1 MDSDITRSL
10 VERATELRRLHH
22 QAQPLVLANAWDV
35 PSAKASVAAGFVA
48 VATTSGGLDGAL
60 GYPDHNV
67 APVDDVF
74 AAIGRIAGAVDVPVT
89 ADCEGG
95 FELEPEAFVERL
107 LAAGAVGC
115 NLEDS
120 DYSAESNGG
129 LLVIDRQAEFI
140 AGVRAAAT
148 AWGVDIVINARIDV
162 WVRRTSD
169 DPAAR
174 IAEGLR
180 RADAYREAGADCV
193 YPIVASDEETI
204 TALVPGGPVNILAR
218 PGGPS
223 IQRLTDL
230 GVRRISVGGGLYNA
244 AGRDLATR
252 MAHLHAG
259 DFEQALS

>member
-1 MDSDITRSL
+1 MNSDAVQSL
-10 VERATELRRLHH
+10 VERAAELRRLHH
-22 QAQPLVLANAWDV
+22 QAEPLVLANAWDV
-35 PSAKASVAAGFVA
+35 QSAKASVAAGFAA

-67 APVDDVF
+67 APVDEVF
-74 AAIGRIAGAVDVPVT
+74 AAIGRIANSVDVPVT

-95 FELEPEAFVERL
+95 FDLEPEAFVERL

-120 DYSAESNGG
+120 DYSSDSTGG
-129 LLVIDRQAEFI
+129 LLPIGSQAEFI

-162 WVRRTSD
+162 WVRAFSD
-169 DPAAR
+169 DRAVR

-180 RADAYREAGADCV
+180 RAEAYREAGADCV
-193 YPIVASDEETI
+193 YPIVANDEDTI
-204 TALVPGGPVNILAR
+204 AALVPGGPVNILAR

-223 IQRLTDL
+223 IQWLTDL
-230 GVRRISVGGGLYNA
+230 GVRRISVGGGLYSA
-244 AGRDLATR
+244 TGRDLAGR
-252 MAHLHAG
+252 MASLHSG
-259 DFEQALS
+259 DIEQALS

>member
-1 MDSDITRSL
+1 MQSL
-10 VERATELRRLHH
+10 VERAAELRRLHH
-22 QAQPLVLANAWDV
+22 QPEPLVLANAWDV
-35 PSAKASVAAGFVA
+35 QSAKAVVAAGFPV

-67 APVDDVF
+67 APVDEVF
-74 AAIGRIAGAVDVPVT
+74 AAIGRIASSVDAPVT

-95 FELEPEAFVERL
+95 FGLEPEAFVERL
-107 LAAGAVGC
+107 LGAGAVGC

-120 DYSAESNGG
+120 NYSADTSGG
-129 LLVIDRQAEFI
+129 LLPIEPQAEFI
-140 AGVRAAAT
+140 AGVRTAAT

-162 WVRRTSD
+162 WVRAFSD
-169 DPAAR
+169 DPAER

-180 RADAYREAGADCV
+180 RAEAYRVAGADCV
-193 YPIVASDEETI
+193 YPIVANDEQTI
-204 TALVPGGPVNILAR
+204 AALVPGGPVNILAR

-230 GVRRISVGGGLYNA
+230 GVRRISVGGGLYAA
-244 AGRDLATR
+244 AGRDLAAR

-259 DFEQALS
+259 DVEQALA